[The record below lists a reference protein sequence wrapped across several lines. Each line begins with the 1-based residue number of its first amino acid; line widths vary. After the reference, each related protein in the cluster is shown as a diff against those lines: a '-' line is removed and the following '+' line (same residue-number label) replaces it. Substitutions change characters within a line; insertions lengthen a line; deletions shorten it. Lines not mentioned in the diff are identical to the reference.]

1 MASKFSVS
9 ASVNITDV
17 QNLNKTVRDIKQR
30 LSGIDAKVK
39 LNINDRDLNRT
50 QTALRKTQT
59 ELQRTAKDANITRD
73 AFYNLGEE
81 TAKTI
86 KRYGVFV
93 AGTKIVK
100 EFFFTLQLG
109 VRDAIRF
116 QDEIV
121 KLAQVTGRSVKDMRG
136 LADEVTR
143 ISKTFGVSS
152 RNLLEGSQ
160 ILAQAGFSIQQT
172 QKLLETLAKVELSPT
187 FSRDVKQNAEG
198 LIAIFQQFKLSVNQV
213 EDAFSAINDVS
224 KRFAVESKDIIA
236 ATKIAG
242 GAFAAAGGQIEDF
255 IALFSAVRSTTR
267 ESAESI
273 ATGFRTIFTRIQRPK
288 TLDFLKTL
296 GIELQQDGL
305 FKGPFKAIREL
316 NSALKS
322 INPQDPRF
330 AQIVE
335 ELGGFRQ
342 VSKVIPLIQE
352 YTKAVRARGVAE
364 SSANSITDDAIKRQ
378 QSLQVE
384 FVKLKEEIFDLIRAV
399 GDNSFFKFMTSQ
411 ILETAKAVTRLT
423 QTFVP
428 LISAFSG
435 LAAISLFK
443 PGANLGIERFNRG
456 FKAGL
461 GRPIKTGDDFLQLN
475 TGGKVPGVGNTDS
488 VLAKLTP
495 GEFILRKEAVAKLGL
510 DNVKQLNKA
519 KGYNNGGLIGNAVAG
534 IRRITSENK
543 LSSGL
548 ILAGIVTNLTNSFK
562 SLDEEASDFSKNLNE
577 AAKYATEFGT
587 KFLIFSTILKNLD
600 QKKVE
605 NVSAIGGTGAF
616 GRTPSEPPNIPPARP
631 PYTGETPESLGRAR
645 SQRRRENRQTR
656 FRQKFSPRARSP
668 ISDVQATG
676 FAFATRKEAPE
687 GEIFSTFNAFPD
699 QENTQNTGIPVIRQV
714 AQEVAQQTAEA
725 QTKKVSLAF
734 TEQSRRERLFIKDKQ
749 GIQLRRKRF
758 GKSSDVYP
766 PAAAG
771 TPRVGPGAIGAIYG
785 VGRPF
790 LSPRETGG
798 NDPTPQEIL
807 DSIPKPNITAEGL
820 KGKKI
825 AFTGLFP
832 GVERDELLRIVNEL
846 GGIASTSRSKTGNDI
861 LVVSQKRGGGIPDT
875 FTRTKAAGQTQL
887 IKDADF
893 AEILGLGKD
902 TSKEYTAS
910 PVIREASQ
918 AAKKQSQATTQ
929 AQTQVT
935 KEVVKEA
942 EAIKQATQSENIVAK
957 TAKNLSQAEIKAAK
971 SFNSIVDFY
980 TKEQDRKKL
989 TKAQKYS
996 LEEFEAFQAG
1006 EFVLPNEVQEQTK
1019 QIISQLSDKRLLRDD
1034 EIFRR
1039 IANFDLLSSEDR
1051 NKVLEAR
1058 ARLDTKDN
1066 RAKEQIKD
1074 QAYDFVQQKVF
1085 DDIIAGSRTS
1095 VLSSRTAGLLEQ
1107 AKTQG
1112 INSILGTDT
1121 PSLLLELEK
1130 RGTLTNQDVGSRG
1143 SELRALNKSGLLKVD
1158 TKNNRFKLNQF
1169 GKEFIK
1175 TLNFSGTGEVV
1186 GFNPLQKI
1194 AGNQKGSEPGGF
1206 IDRLLDEE
1214 DKVEQVE
1221 RQALVE
1227 REKAAKKEI
1236 ELAKETQKV
1245 VQESQNKLRSK
1256 RNKTA
1261 TLTGNELSAYILA
1274 TSSERGLIRQSGP
1287 GVRDASQATFGG
1299 LIVAPSLGLR
1309 SQRPTQT
1316 SDVFDVPFS
1325 VQPKRIDQRT
1335 LTTQRGP
1342 GRRVFDPDIIDVPFF
1357 VRPTNKQ
1364 SQGFKSLPPPQ
1375 PPKFRGFSSFFPEGF
1390 FSPRNPFKGFG
1401 KGASKFFKNNIDSGA
1416 LLSALLAGSSTAS
1429 SFLQSRSQEK
1439 IALGTGGVTEG
1450 LLGNIFSGASTG
1462 ALTGAA
1468 FGPQGIIGGAFLG
1481 SALAVYF
1488 DDTAKRLEAS
1498 QFDKKVTKFA
1508 EVLDQVAKKAAEPAA
1523 KLTELSR
1530 GLDLFKNRIFSTTGA
1545 DRETARAEFS
1555 QQVLNINEFFSQIAE
1570 GVSDIKDFRQ
1580 IVGEDTIRTFAVLSN
1595 QSIPNII
1602 KIYEEQIDAQKEAIS
1617 REQDIARRSN
1627 EAVKRI
1633 VSIRSFSTALD
1644 KATNR
1649 VNLLSSSLTG
1659 ALSQNSFIDPRNNNL
1674 QRAERFS
1681 GFIGG
1686 PTATNFVNEVQSAQ
1700 KIEDVLP
1707 QVLSNVRFNP
1717 LDANEAL
1724 IPRIRTD
1731 IINATGLADDDPV
1744 INNLLSGIDKIIG
1757 NTGDPTVFLKR
1768 LDNEFSNVVE
1778 QLAGDLTQLNDLFN
1792 KLESQISDAGTRY
1805 ASVLDTISQQQLQ
1818 LVEDQGRLI
1827 ATRGARSTFG
1837 LQFNN
1842 ANPNSFFNQQSLTQ
1856 QQLLNNITGGQD
1868 IATLAQERVTAEQAI
1883 IDLDEQIR
1891 NTKFTEADQLQDLI
1905 NARAKEKLRLE
1916 ESTRALKFLS
1926 DVSNSTAA
1934 AQQEL
1939 SRIENLRQNRTNF
1952 ASSFTF
1958 GSSDN
1963 RFDLA
1968 RGIIEAQKAVA
1979 QGDLFGFSDKQRQR
1993 IDSLLSAF
2001 AQDDRFNG
2009 LTGEQARARL
2019 IEGEFRRNGVDPEL
2033 AKLVS
2038 GEGKIPAEQQLATI
2052 VNAGF
2057 QTAIDAQAALITGGN
2072 TTLSVLDQTIKDQFA
2087 ENIKAIRETFQQ
2099 EQTKQN
2105 AQQIT
2110 SLTDEVN
2117 QLTKINTELKQFG
2130 ADFNTVKVQKDL
2142 TASLPEIRDQLKN
2155 LSTLDLT
2162 ITQGLNDL
2170 FRPFENDRDFEK
2182 ALNKVINNVTAV
2194 SGSTGVNQ
2202 NDILDLFNSID
2213 PLFLDKSINRARE
2226 SQDKL
2231 ISEQRK
2237 EVSRNE
2243 FSILK
2248 SLQESGI
2255 SSDTIKLLKGTEED
2269 RKQIEKL
2276 INFIGS
2282 NTNPVENQR
2291 KIDQLL
2297 KEIEALKN
2305 NTAPGFNRGGAVNSN
2320 LVSFSPKGSDRIP
2333 AMLADGE
2340 FVMKKDAVSKYGLGM
2355 MKAINAGYYADG
2367 GLASLTELDLQ
2378 DKKPIELKRIEQI
2391 INGNQEGS
2399 LRERLDK
2406 AFKYAESIQDDNIR
2420 LSALETIASI
2430 KQAEKR
2436 DQRRKKEQELYD
2448 KFFQKKLDIV
2458 RGDQGVSGSRV
2469 PFNRAN
2475 SYVSPSLLKNKP
2487 GPVDFVERRG
2497 AKSGALY
2504 TSIGKPGPS
2513 GPADLSK
2520 RVRTTNNGN
2529 LASRVSTLTNRQSEQ
2544 EAYRNQQFEQQ
2555 KAAAAR
2561 RREATERIIKK
2572 RREEEA
2578 RRQAEIQRKKDIE
2591 AQRREAA
2598 RIVRNRDTGFGTTQ
2612 ELFTEEPRSRASSIK
2627 SSSSSAYVNSAF
2639 YGNPASSTAIPPS
2652 NIRKIIP
2659 GQRRDGSFINKEYNE
2674 VQEKQEKSIKEFS
2687 RTSDKMTEAMNN
2699 FPREV
2704 SHTING
2710 KVEVILNGAEVL
2722 TNIQPAM
2729 QELVE
2734 RKIAEGIRNFV
2745 NDNLPELGS

>member
-435 LAAISLFK
+435 LAAFSLFK
-443 PGANLGIERFNRG
+443 PGANTIIERFNKG
-456 FKAGL
+456 FGAGL

-534 IRRITSENK
+534 VRRIASENK

-562 SLDEEASDFSKNLNE
+562 SLDEEAGGFAQTLNE

-600 QKKVE
+600 QKKAE
-605 NVSAIGGTGAF
+605 NVISGIGAF
-616 GRTPSEPPNIPPARP
+616 GRTPSEPPNIPPVKP

-668 ISDVQATG
+668 VSDIQATG
-676 FAFATRKEAPE
+676 FAFATREEAPE
-687 GEIFSTFNAFPD
+687 GDTFSTFTGFPD
-699 QENTQNTGIPVIRQV
+699 QENTTSNSIPVMRQV
-714 AQEVAQQTAEA
+714 AQEVAQQTAEE

-734 TEQSRRERLFIKDKQ
+734 TDEVKKTARDIF
-749 GIQLRRKRF
+749 
-758 GKSSDVYP
+758 P

-771 TPRVGPGAIGAIYG
+771 TPRTGIGAAGSIFG
-785 VGRPF
+785 VRGPF
-790 LSPRETGG
+790 LSPRETSGKE
-798 NDPTPQEIL
+798 TP
-807 DSIPKPNITAEGL
+807 AELTL
-820 KGKKI
+820 KDLQDKKI
-825 AFTGLFP
+825 AASGKFP
-832 GVERDELLRIVNEL
+832 GKTKDQLAKIINDF
-846 GGIASTSRSKTGNDI
+846 GGRYSTEVAPDFMIASE
-861 LVVSQKRGGGIPDT
+861 KRGGGFGAKIEKARSRG
-875 FTRTKAAGQTQL
+875 TRILTPEQFSKIAGLT
-887 IKDADF
+887 
-893 AEILGLGKD
+893 ED
-902 TSKEYTAS
+902 TSQEYTPS
-910 PVIREASQ
+910 PVKREVQSNSPV
-918 AAKKQSQATTQ
+918 AKVE
-929 AQTQVT
+929 AQ
-935 KEVVKEA
+935 VVKETVKEV
-942 EAIKQATQSENIVAK
+942 EAIKQATQSEKIIAQ

-1468 FGPQGIIGGAFLG
+1468 FGIPGIIGGGLLG

-1523 KLTELSR
+1523 KLFELSR

-2110 SLTDEVN
+2110 SLTDELN
-2117 QLTKINTELKQFG
+2117 KLNKINTELKQFG

-2297 KEIEALKN
+2297 EKINTLQN

-2544 EAYRNQQFEQQ
+2544 DAYRNQQFERQ

-2578 RRQAEIQRKKDIE
+2578 RRQAEIQRRKDIE
-2591 AQRREAA
+2591 DQRREAA

-2612 ELFTEEPRSRASSIK
+2612 ELFTEGTRSRASSIK
-2627 SSSSSAYVNSAF
+2627 SSSSSEYVNSAF
-2639 YGNPASSTAIPPS
+2639 YGNPQSSIVKPPS
-2652 NIRKIIP
+2652 TQRIIP
-2659 GQRRDGSFINKEYNE
+2659 GQRKDGGFINKEYNE